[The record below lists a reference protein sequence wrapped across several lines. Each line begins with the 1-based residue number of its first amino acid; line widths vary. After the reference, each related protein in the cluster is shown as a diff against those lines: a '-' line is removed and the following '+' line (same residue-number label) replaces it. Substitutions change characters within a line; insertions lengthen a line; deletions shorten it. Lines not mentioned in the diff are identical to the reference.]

1 MSIPQVRTNAFMR
14 DAMHTPTD
22 ATPAARPRT
31 DMRTRAVVDQA
42 IAAMPAVG
50 LREAAEFLSAMN
62 VSPEVAIRTLVY
74 PNKRRN

>member
-1 MSIPQVRTNAFMR
+1 
-14 DAMHTPTD
+14 MHTETT
-22 ATPAARPRT
+22 TPAAARPRT

-42 IAAMPAVG
+42 IAAMPAIG

-74 PNKRRN
+74 PHKRRN